1 MDINLAEDFTTV
13 SELKRRANELL
24 DHIQTTKRAT
34 FITRNGKPAAAIIDI
49 EVYQLLSEL
58 IEAHD
63 LLLLTDTIE
72 GEVEQ
77 GTVIE
82 WDMLRADLMTRW
94 GVPQQ
99 AGAA

>member
-82 WDMLRADLMTRW
+82 WDMLRADLVTRW

>member
-63 LLLLTDTIE
+63 LLLLADTVE
-72 GEVEQ
+72 EEVEH
-77 GTVIE
+77 GTVVE
-82 WDMLRADLMTRW
+82 WDTLRADLVTRW
-94 GVPQQ
+94 GTPNQ

>member
-24 DHIQTTKRAT
+24 DHVQTTKRAT
-34 FITRNGKPAAAIIDI
+34 FITRNGKPAAAIVDI
-49 EVYQLLSEL
+49 GVYQLLSEL

-63 LLLLTDTIE
+63 LLLLADTVE
-72 GEVEQ
+72 TELEQ
-77 GTVIE
+77 GTVVE
-82 WDMLRADLMTRW
+82 WDTLRAELVAQW
-94 GVPQQ
+94 GAPNQ

>member
-24 DHIQTTKRAT
+24 DHVQSTKRAT
-34 FITRNGKPAAAIIDI
+34 FITRNGKPAAAIVDI

-63 LLLLTDTIE
+63 LLLLADTVE
-72 GEVEQ
+72 EELEQ
-77 GTVIE
+77 GSAVE
-82 WDMLRADLMTRW
+82 WDSMRDGLISRW
-94 GVPQQ
+94 GNR

>member
-72 GEVEQ
+72 EEVEQ

-82 WDMLRADLMTRW
+82 WDMLRADLVTRW